1 MGPTVYRPDL
11 RYQLSI
17 AALKFDAHM
26 LVCIPCCQD
35 ILPLPCLAVE
45 RALAYLETGRVPGI
59 WEENASDVIV
69 QEDSEEDSKKAHSS
83 EDESS
88 SVDEDGEK
96 KAFKEKLLAFMKDKG
111 SSTYM
116 LCWSGS
122 VTFYI

>member
-1 MGPTVYRPDL
+1 MVYSPNM

-17 AALKFDAHM
+17 AALKFEAYMYVYIVAKTFSHF
-26 LVCIPCCQD
+26 L
-35 ILPLPCLAVE
+35 CLAVE

-59 WEENASDVIV
+59 WEENASEVIV

-88 SVDEDGEK
+88 SIDEDGEK

-111 SSTYM
+111 SSTSKQI
-116 LCWSGS
+116 WSRCLKLIS
-122 VTFYI
+122 LE

>member
-1 MGPTVYRPDL
+1 M
-11 RYQLSI
+11 
-17 AALKFDAHM
+17 
-26 LVCIPCCQD
+26 
-35 ILPLPCLAVE
+35 E

-111 SSTYM
+111 SSTYNYVV
-116 LCWSGS
+116 LFWECH
-122 VTFYI
+122 FLYLIIIIPFKK

>member
-1 MGPTVYRPDL
+1 M
-11 RYQLSI
+11 
-17 AALKFDAHM
+17 
-26 LVCIPCCQD
+26 
-35 ILPLPCLAVE
+35 E

-111 SSTYM
+111 SSTYVV
-116 LCWSGS
+116 LVWECHFFIFNNYY
-122 VTFYI
+122 TI

>member
-1 MGPTVYRPDL
+1 MCWYVY
-11 RYQLSI
+11 
-17 AALKFDAHM
+17 
-26 LVCIPCCQD
+26 LVAKTFSHF
-35 ILPLPCLAVE
+35 PCLAVE